1 MAPQA
6 RGDCGDVLTLLA
18 GLLTYDDALIPIIR
32 NTATRLM
39 TDQAL
44 PDKIAA
50 ILAPHLGPLSADS
63 VARHLCAKYAVTDSL
78 DAEKL
83 ATLRDFLQR
92 GLVAYVGAEKAKE
105 LAAECVAVASQ

>member
-1 MAPQA
+1 M
-6 RGDCGDVLTLLA
+6 TLVG
-18 GLLTYDDALIPIIR
+18 GLLTYED
-32 NTATRLM
+32 ATRGPTAIKYLM
-39 TDQAL
+39 SQGL

-50 ILAPHLGPLSADS
+50 VLAPHLGPLSADS

-92 GLVAYVGAEKAKE
+92 GLVAYVGAEKARD